1 MSYAARVIKSA
12 IESLPLSEQA
22 EWRQAFNQHL
32 LSGGAEAHD
41 LCEGLEVGQVVR
53 GVTAEG
59 NDFEGIVYKVNPTE
73 YTKDVCAVV
82 HVAEYKGDQLNVS
95 RESVKLIQA
104 SSKPRKDI
112 FAQFGAWYFE
122 DARFTEFVETFNK

>member
-1 MSYAARVIKSA
+1 M
-12 IESLPLSEQA
+12 ETSLQPA
-22 EWRQAFNQHL
+22 
-32 LSGGAEAHD
+32 LSGGAEARG

-59 NDFEGIVYKVNPTE
+59 NNFEGIVFELKP
-73 YTKDVCAVV
+73 VCVV
-82 HVAEYKGDQLNVS
+82 HVAEYTGDQLNVS